1 MLTSVPI
8 GRGAYGGIR
17 IREGL
22 RNGVKMERTIKRFRK
37 EIMGTE
43 LLVMAIAVVFSFVG
57 LIMFAIT
64 RVREIEHN
72 LIGSEN
78 QLRLKSRRGYV

>member
-1 MLTSVPI
+1 
-8 GRGAYGGIR
+8 
-17 IREGL
+17 
-22 RNGVKMERTIKRFRK
+22 
-37 EIMGTE
+37 MGTE
-43 LLVMAIAVVFSFVG
+43 LLVMAIAVIFSFVG